1 MSFDRT
7 PNFTEKLATD
17 PDFRLKV
24 LDEIANDDELKD
36 LTEEDLKAIVGGGLN
51 IHQIYGSPVLPILYR
66 SPVSLAFRA
75 GYKIGQWLNENTPI
89 QEWIRDAIDAID

>member
-36 LTEEDLKAIVGGGLN
+36 LTEEDLKALVGGWLD
-51 IHQIYGSPVLPILYR
+51 IHQIYGSPLPFPSIIVRPMYGL
-66 SPVSLAFRA
+66 PADQSLS
-75 GYKIGQWLNENTPI
+75 
-89 QEWIRDAIDAID
+89 

>member
-24 LDEIANDDELKD
+24 LDEIATDDELKD
-36 LTEEDLKAIVGGGLN
+36 LTEEDLKAIVGGCLN
-51 IHQIYGSPVLPILYR
+51 IHQIYGVVSPVLF
-66 SPVSLAFRA
+66 AWRA
-75 GYKIGQWLNENTPI
+75 GWSIGQWLNENTPI
-89 QEWIRDAIDAID
+89 QEWIRDAID

>member
-36 LTEEDLKAIVGGGLN
+36 LTEEDLKAIVGGWLN
-51 IHQIYGSPVLPILYR
+51 QQHQIYGSPYPGDWFLVDY
-66 SPVSLAFRA
+66 
-75 GYKIGQWLNENTPI
+75 
-89 QEWIRDAIDAID
+89 

>member
-51 IHQIYGSPVLPILYR
+51 RHQIYGSPVLPILYR

-89 QEWIRDAIDAID
+89 QEWIRDALD

>member
-36 LTEEDLKAIVGGGLN
+36 LTEEDLKAIVGRRRLKSDRRWRTEQTPN
-51 IHQIYGSPVLPILYR
+51 IRLSCVTNIIPLSCVISFSSR
-66 SPVSLAFRA
+66 
-75 GYKIGQWLNENTPI
+75 I
-89 QEWIRDAIDAID
+89 

>member
-36 LTEEDLKAIVGGGLN
+36 LTEEDLKAIIGGGGEML
-51 IHQIYGSPVLPILYR
+51 IYGS
-66 SPVSLAFRA
+66 VSF
-75 GYKIGQWLNENTPI
+75 GFIMSE
-89 QEWIRDAIDAID
+89 

>member
-24 LDEIANDDELKD
+24 LDEIANDEELKF
-36 LTEEDLKAIVGGGLN
+36 LTEEDIKAIFGGN
-51 IHQIYGSPVLPILYR
+51 RSKHQDKQPYGSVRPL
-66 SPVSLAFRA
+66 
-75 GYKIGQWLNENTPI
+75 
-89 QEWIRDAIDAID
+89 

>member
-24 LDEIANDDELKD
+24 LDEIATDDELKD
-36 LTEEDLKAIVGGGLN
+36 LTEEDLKAIVGGWLN
-51 IHQIYGSPVLPILYR
+51 KHQTYGSPYPRDWFLNIN
-66 SPVSLAFRA
+66 
-75 GYKIGQWLNENTPI
+75 IG
-89 QEWIRDAIDAID
+89 

>member
-24 LDEIANDDELKD
+24 LDEIATDDELKD
-36 LTEEDLKAIVGGGLN
+36 LTEEDLKAIVGGWM
-51 IHQIYGSPVLPILYR
+51 QQVYGSTSGGGGTYY
-66 SPVSLAFRA
+66 A
-75 GYKIGQWLNENTPI
+75 
-89 QEWIRDAIDAID
+89 

>member
-36 LTEEDLKAIVGGGLN
+36 LTEEDLKAIVGGAHLC
-51 IHQIYGSPVLPILYR
+51 
-66 SPVSLAFRA
+66 
-75 GYKIGQWLNENTPI
+75 K
-89 QEWIRDAIDAID
+89 

>member
-1 MSFDRT
+1 MSFDCT

-36 LTEEDLKAIVGGGLN
+36 LTEEDLKAIIGGGGEML
-51 IHQIYGSPVLPILYR
+51 IYGS
-66 SPVSLAFRA
+66 VSF
-75 GYKIGQWLNENTPI
+75 GFIMSE
-89 QEWIRDAIDAID
+89 

>member
-36 LTEEDLKAIVGGGLN
+36 LTEEDLKAIIGGGLN
-51 IHQIYGSPVLPILYR
+51 IHQIYGSPLPFPFIIVRPMYGLPADR
-66 SPVSLAFRA
+66 VVDF
-75 GYKIGQWLNENTPI
+75 
-89 QEWIRDAIDAID
+89 

>member
-17 PDFRLKV
+17 PNFRLKV

-51 IHQIYGSPVLPILYR
+51 IHQIYGSPVLF
-66 SPVSLAFRA
+66 AWRA
-75 GYKIGQWLNENTPI
+75 GWSIGQWLNENTPI

>member
-7 PNFTEKLATD
+7 PNFNEKLATD

-36 LTEEDLKAIVGGGLN
+36 LTEEDLKAIVGGWLN
-51 IHQIYGSPVLPILYR
+51 KHQIYGLPYPHDWFLVDY
-66 SPVSLAFRA
+66 
-75 GYKIGQWLNENTPI
+75 
-89 QEWIRDAIDAID
+89 

>member
-24 LDEIANDDELKD
+24 LDEIATDDELKD
-36 LTEEDLKAIVGGGLN
+36 LTEEDLKAIIRGGL
-51 IHQIYGSPVLPILYR
+51 HLIYGS
-66 SPVSLAFRA
+66 VS
-75 GYKIGQWLNENTPI
+75 WPNTV
-89 QEWIRDAIDAID
+89 EW

>member
-36 LTEEDLKAIVGGGLN
+36 LTEEDLKAIVGGGLTKN
-51 IHQIYGSPVLPILYR
+51 QIYGVVSPVLF
-66 SPVSLAFRA
+66 AWRA
-75 GYKIGQWLNENTPI
+75 GWSIGQWLNENTPI

>member
-24 LDEIANDDELKD
+24 LDEIANDDELKF
-36 LTEEDLKAIVGGGLN
+36 LTEEDIKAIFGGN
-51 IHQIYGSPVLPILYR
+51 RSKHQDKQPYGTVRPL
-66 SPVSLAFRA
+66 
-75 GYKIGQWLNENTPI
+75 
-89 QEWIRDAIDAID
+89 

>member
-24 LDEIANDDELKD
+24 LDEIANDDELKT
-36 LTEEDLKAIVGGGLN
+36 LTEEDLKAIVGGWLN
-51 IHQIYGSPVLPILYR
+51 QHQIQIYGSPYPRDLLLNIN
-66 SPVSLAFRA
+66 
-75 GYKIGQWLNENTPI
+75 IGEFQ
-89 QEWIRDAIDAID
+89 

>member
-7 PNFTEKLATD
+7 PDFTEKLATD

-36 LTEEDLKAIVGGGLN
+36 LTEEDLKAIVGGWM
-51 IHQIYGSPVLPILYR
+51 QQVYGSTSGGGGDRATSRIR
-66 SPVSLAFRA
+66 SPRRTYYA
-75 GYKIGQWLNENTPI
+75 
-89 QEWIRDAIDAID
+89 

>member
-24 LDEIANDDELKD
+24 LDEIANDDELKT
-36 LTEEDLKAIVGGGLN
+36 LTEEDLKAIIGGRMQQVYGSTSGGGGRRT
-51 IHQIYGSPVLPILYR
+51 YY
-66 SPVSLAFRA
+66 A
-75 GYKIGQWLNENTPI
+75 
-89 QEWIRDAIDAID
+89 

>member
-36 LTEEDLKAIVGGGLN
+36 LTEEDLKAIVGGRLN
-51 IHQIYGSPVLPILYR
+51 IHHQIYGVVSPVLPILSR
-66 SPVSLAFRA
+66 SPVLSAFRDRPRFHTETRRA
-75 GYKIGQWLNENTPI
+75 NYPQS
-89 QEWIRDAIDAID
+89 

>member
-36 LTEEDLKAIVGGGLN
+36 LTEEDLKAIVGGRLN
-51 IHQIYGSPVLPILYR
+51 IHHQIYGVVSPVLF
-66 SPVSLAFRA
+66 AWRA
-75 GYKIGQWLNENTPI
+75 GWSIGQWLNENTPI

>member
-24 LDEIANDDELKD
+24 LDEIATDDELKD

-51 IHQIYGSPVLPILYR
+51 IHQIYGVVSPVLPL
-66 SPVSLAFRA
+66 LFAFQA
-75 GYKIGQWLNENTPI
+75 GWSIGQWLNENTPI
-89 QEWIRDAIDAID
+89 QEWIRDAID

>member
-24 LDEIANDDELKD
+24 LDEIANDDELKF
-36 LTEEDLKAIVGGGLN
+36 LTEEDIKAIFGGN
-51 IHQIYGSPVLPILYR
+51 RSKHQDKQPYGSVRPL
-66 SPVSLAFRA
+66 
-75 GYKIGQWLNENTPI
+75 
-89 QEWIRDAIDAID
+89 